1 MSFYDEMAAMTN
13 ELLAPTGEGGLGQGS
28 IELVRTTYSGLP
40 DEWGPPAGESQ
51 TSYSLKGAARGVDAD
66 LVGVEVGGT
75 VLVATDLVV
84 TCAPLP
90 IDYEAGDQ
98 LRIDGRLLN
107 ILSYQKIP
115 AAGTTAA
122 VKFIVRG

>member
-1 MSFYDEMAAMTN
+1 MSFYDEMASMTE
-13 ELLAPTGEGGLGQGS
+13 ELLAPTDEGGLGQGS
-28 IELVRTTYSGLP
+28 IELVRTTHTGLP
-40 DEWGPPAGESQ
+40 NEWGPPPGEQ
-51 TSYSLKGAARGVDAD
+51 LTPYKLKGAARGIDAD
-66 LVGVEVGGT
+66 LVGVELGGT

-90 IDYEAGDQ
+90 VEYEAGDQ

-115 AAGTTAA
+115 AAGVTAA